1 MSLLWLGSQLLCGF
15 DPKLGNLCTPLA
27 QPKKKKSLNFGQGK
41 LAKLERYASGGD
53 V

>member
-15 DPKLGNLCTPLA
+15 DPKPGNLCTPLA
-27 QPKKKKSLNFGQGK
+27 QPKKKVLNFGQGK